1 MLAHHC
7 IVAPELPLIG
17 VKVEQV
23 QKRVAVTHV
32 SPRVQIPGERSD
44 IVTSDNATHRFAFA
58 IVQFQLAQNSPKTG
72 VKLGIVEQWKIRGPR
87 IEQIIAIIRLFQRN
101 SSTRI

>member
-44 IVTSDNATHRFAFA
+44 IVTSDNAPHRFAFA
-58 IVQFQLAQNSPKTG
+58 IVQLAQNSPKTG